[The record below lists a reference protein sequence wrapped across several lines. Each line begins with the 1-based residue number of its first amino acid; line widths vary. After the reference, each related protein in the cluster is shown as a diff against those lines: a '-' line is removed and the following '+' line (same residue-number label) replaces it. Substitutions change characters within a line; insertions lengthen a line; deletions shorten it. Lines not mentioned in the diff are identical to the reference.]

1 MKESAPGCQVMANAL
16 GEDGIRATRV
26 IAAIMAG
33 AIALLSCVAPAQAE
47 DGYELW
53 LRYRPLSPSYTDEL
67 AAVAPTLMVDAP
79 SSMTID
85 AATGELRR
93 AFAAWLDRPL
103 PIADNGAGLLLC
115 RVDRP
120 CAEALPEAAG
130 KTPAL
135 PGAFRIDRL
144 NGGRVI
150 ISARDDIGLLYGS
163 FALLRQIQQQA
174 PLAELPQADAPRVAI
189 RMLDHWDNVDGSVE
203 RGYAGRSIFQWW
215 RLPGYVDPRLTDYAR
230 ANASIGINAV
240 AVNNVNAPATFLTPR
255 FIAKTAALADT
266 LRPYGIR
273 VFLSARFSAPRDLGG
288 LATADPLDPDV
299 QRWWRAKA
307 DEIYAAIPDFGGF
320 LVKANSEGQPGP
332 QDYGRTH
339 ADGANMLA
347 RAVGQR
353 GVVIWR
359 AFVYDPDPAVER
371 TMQAYNAFQPLDGQF
386 DANVVVQVKNGPLD
400 FQPREPVSPL
410 FGAMPH
416 TQLGLELQITKEYLG
431 FSTHLAYLA
440 PLFEEALDTGG
451 LGKDGRATLAEV
463 VAGGPTSLIAG
474 VANIGADRN
483 WSGSHF
489 DQANWYAFGRLAWN
503 SALSSDAIAR
513 EWAAQTFAPDPPLV
527 DAVAAMMMPSRQTLV
542 DYMTPLGL
550 AHLMGSDHHYGPAP
564 WVDDLARPDWN
575 PVYYHRADAEGIGF
589 DRTATGSNALAQYRA
604 PLAKRYADQR
614 DPALPWLL
622 WFHRKRWD
630 DRLSTG
636 RTVWDELV
644 TRYDRGVAG
653 VDAMAARW
661 DGLRGQVDARRHGE
675 VAALLAVQQAEARW
689 WRDASIAYF
698 QSLSKRPLPAGHAA
712 PAHSLDWYRAQRFPE
727 APGI

>member
-1 MKESAPGCQVMANAL
+1 MRSVGATLSAAC
-16 GEDGIRATRV
+16 
-26 IAAIMAG
+26 
-33 AIALLSCVAPAQAE
+33 ALLLLAAPSARAE

-53 LRYRPLSPSYTDEL
+53 LRYRPLAPSYATKV
-67 AAVAPTLMVDAP
+67 AAIAPALVVDAP
-79 SSMTID
+79 PSPTVD
-85 AATGELRR
+85 AATAELGR
-93 AFAAWLDRPL
+93 AFGVWAGHPLAVASEDDAA
-103 PIADNGAGLLLC
+103 LLLC
-115 RVDRP
+115 RLDQP
-120 CAEALPEAAG
+120 CAAALPQRSV
-130 KTPAL
+130 TIL
-135 PGAFRIDRL
+135 PGAYRIDRL
-144 NGGRVI
+144 ARGRIV
-150 ISARDDIGLLYGS
+150 ISADDDIGLLYGS
-163 FALLRQIQQQA
+163 FALLRHIQQQA
-174 PLAELPQADAPRVAI
+174 PLAELPQSDAPRVAI

-255 FIAKTAALADT
+255 FIVKAKALADT

-288 LATADPLDPDV
+288 LSTADPLDPDV

-332 QDYGRTH
+332 QDYGRSH

-353 GVVIWR
+353 GIVIWR
-359 AFVYDPDPAVER
+359 AFVYDPDPATER
-371 TMQAYNAFQPLDGQF
+371 TMQAYRAFQPLDGQF

-503 SALSSDAIAR
+503 SALSSDTIAR
-513 EWAAQTFAPDPPLV
+513 EWAAQTFAPDPPLI
-527 DAVAAMMMPSRQTLV
+527 DAVAAMMMPSRQAVV
-542 DYMTPLGL
+542 DTMTPLGL

-589 DRTATGSNALAQYRA
+589 DRTATGSNALAQYPA
-604 PLAKRYADQR
+604 GLAKRYADQR

-661 DGLRGQVDARRHGE
+661 DGLRGQVDARRHSE
-675 VAALLAVQQAEARW
+675 VAALLAVQQDEARW

-698 QSLSKRPLPAGHAA
+698 QSLSRRPLPAGHAA

>member
-1 MKESAPGCQVMANAL
+1 MRGLVAL
-16 GEDGIRATRV
+16 TAWAFAMVLT
-26 IAAIMAG
+26 AH
-33 AIALLSCVAPAQAE
+33 PASAE

-53 LRYRPLSPSYTDEL
+53 LRYRPLTPAYAAQVATIAPAL
-67 AAVAPTLMVDAP
+67 AIDAP
-79 SSMTID
+79 PSPTVA
-85 AATGELRR
+85 AATSELTR
-93 AFAAWLDRPL
+93 AFGIWLDRPL
-103 PIADNGAGLLLC
+103 AVTPGTSSALLLC
-115 RVDRP
+115 RRDRS
-120 CAEALPEAAG
+120 CAKGLARQRGP
-130 KTPAL
+130 TP

-144 NGGRVI
+144 NGRIVV
-150 ISARDDIGLLYGS
+150 SAADDIGLLYGS
-163 FALLRQIQQQA
+163 FALIRHIQQQA
-174 PLAELPQADAPRVAI
+174 PLNALPQSDAPHVAL
-189 RMLDHWDNVDGSVE
+189 RMLDHWDNLDGSVE
-203 RGYAGRSIFQWW
+203 RGYAGRSIFVWW
-215 RLPGYVDPRLTDYAR
+215 RLPGYVDPRLIDYAR

-240 AVNNVNAPATFLTPR
+240 TVNNVNAPATFLTPR
-255 FIAKTAALADT
+255 FIIKAKALADT

-273 VFLSARFSAPRDLGG
+273 VFLSARFSAPRDLGD
-288 LATADPLDPDV
+288 LPTADPLDPGV

-347 RAVGQR
+347 RAVNQR

-371 TMQAYNAFQPLDGQF
+371 TMQAYRAFQPLDGTF
-386 DANVVVQVKNGPLD
+386 DANVIVQVKNGPLD
-400 FQPREPVSPL
+400 FQPREPISPL
-410 FGAMPH
+410 FGSMPR

-440 PLFEEALDTGG
+440 PLFEEALDTGA
-451 LGKDGRATLAEV
+451 LGNGHATLADI
-463 VAGGPTSLIAG
+463 VAGPKRIAQSTPSLIAG
-474 VANIGADRN
+474 VANIGSDRN

-489 DQANWYAFGRLAWN
+489 DQANWYAFGRMAWN
-503 SALSSDAIAR
+503 PTRSSDAIAR
-513 EWAAQTFAPDPPLV
+513 EWVAQTFAPDPVLI
-527 DAVAAMMMPSRQTLV
+527 DAVAAIMLPSRQTVV

-550 AHLMGSDHHYGPAP
+550 AHLMGSDYHFGPAP

-575 PVYYHRADAEGIGF
+575 PVYYHRADADGIGV
-589 DRTATGSNALAQYRA
+589 DRGATGSNALGQYPA
-604 PLAKRYADQR
+604 ALARRYADQR

-630 DRLSTG
+630 DRLVTG

-644 TRYDRGVAG
+644 VRYDRGVAG
-653 VDAMAARW
+653 VDDMAAQW
-661 DGLRGQVDARRHGE
+661 DRLRGRIDDRRHAE
-675 VAALLAVQQAEARW
+675 VAALLAVQRSEAQW

-698 QSLSKRPLPAGHAA
+698 QSLSKRPLPPGHPA
-712 PAHSLDWYRAQRFPE
+712 PAQPLSWYRAQRFPE